1 MSDVRA
7 ADPSE
12 VDTVAGILVA
22 AFQDDPM
29 SRWVFPDDERRRTVS
44 HPAFFGALL
53 EAGFATGHVDV
64 TGDRTAAV
72 IWLPAGGDGD
82 EPIAGLDPTEAARLD
97 VLLGT
102 MAGLEP
108 PGPLWHAQ
116 FVGVRPGHQG
126 RGVGGRLLRHG
137 LDRADAEGVP
147 TYLEASSPGST
158 RLYRRLGFRDHGP
171 AFRPPGGP
179 PMQPMRRSPAGAV
192 TGEYS
197 ARSTARRQT

>member
-1 MSDVRA
+1 MSGVRA

-12 VDTVAGILVA
+12 VDTVIGILVE

-44 HPAFFGALL
+44 HPAFFGAVL

-64 TGDRTAAV
+64 TEDHTAAV
-72 IWLPAGGDGD
+72 IWLPASEGDD
-82 EPIAGLDPTEAARLD
+82 EPIDGLDPAEADRLG
-97 VLLGT
+97 VLLGI

-108 PGPLWHAQ
+108 AGPLWHAQ
-116 FVGVRPGHQG
+116 FIGVRPGHQG

-137 LDRADAEGVP
+137 LDRADAESVP
-147 TYLEASSPGST
+147 TYLEASSPDST

-171 AFRPPGGP
+171 AFHPPGGP
-179 PMQPMRRSPAGAV
+179 PMQPMRRAPA
-192 TGEYS
+192 
-197 ARSTARRQT
+197 